1 MCLLPDTPYECL
13 AVGSDK
19 RVWFSKEKKFID
31 SKKQLSQI
39 QIMSGGK
46 TFFAGVGEDTKPGAV
61 EIWKL
66 PLEKKYEVQAHGAPI
81 EKMRISHD
89 N

>member
-1 MCLLPDTPYECL
+1 MCLIPDMAYECL

-19 RVWFSKEKKFID
+19 RVWMSREKKYID

-39 QIMSGGK
+39 QIMGNGK
-46 TFFAGVGEDTKPGAV
+46 TFFAGVGEEGRPGAI

-66 PLEKKYEVQAHGAPI
+66 PLEKKYEV
-81 EKMRISHD
+81 
-89 N
+89 